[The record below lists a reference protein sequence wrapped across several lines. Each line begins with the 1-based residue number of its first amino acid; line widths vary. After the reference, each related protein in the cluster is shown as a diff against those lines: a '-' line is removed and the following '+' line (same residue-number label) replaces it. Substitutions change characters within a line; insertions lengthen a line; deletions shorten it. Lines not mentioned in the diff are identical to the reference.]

1 MSAPVQHQKP
11 SAKAKNLSARLFA
24 VQALYQAVQN
34 KQALPKVTDEFLSTR
49 VGMEVDGE
57 TIVTPDGTLFKRILG
72 AVEERGEDI
81 EGLVNANIKSENKDV
96 GMLLKAILTC
106 AAAELLANPEADAPV
121 IINDY
126 LNVAHGFHDS
136 GETRLINAVLDAIAK
151 TVRPKLS

>member
-1 MSAPVQHQKP
+1 M

-34 KQALPKVTDEFLSTR
+34 KQRLPKVAEEFLSTR

-57 TIVTPDGTLFKRILG
+57 KMVAPDGALFRSILE
-72 AVEERGEDI
+72 AVDDRGEDL
-81 EGLVNANIKSENKDV
+81 ENLVNANIKSENKDV

-106 AAAELLANPEADAPV
+106 ASAELLTNPNADAPV

-126 LNVAHGFHDS
+126 LNVAHGFYDS
-136 GETRLINAVLDAIAK
+136 GETKLINAVLDAVAK
-151 TVRPKLS
+151 EVRP